1 MEKILTISIAAYNVS
16 AYIKEC
22 LDSLVKCSYLDAL
35 DIVVVDDGSHDNTV
49 EIVQKYVSKYPD
61 SIRLVRKENGGHGS
75 TINRAV
81 SVAKGKYF
89 KVLDGDDWVDAVE
102 LDKLLEVLRKI
113 SSDLVLSNYT
123 RCVPGN
129 YKTVDYTNLFITDT
143 EISMSEY
150 NNRNKFEWISMHAI
164 VIRTD
169 VYRNYGFR
177 ISEKQFYVDVE
188 FIYFSLVAAKTIYY
202 SSVNVT
208 QYRLGRSGQSVSL
221 EGAYKNISD
230 NIKVAERITNM
241 YYSKTYSIEGKEA
254 VLYDLVKRV
263 YKSIFVWFSLFKNN
277 EKDNL
282 LKQMDINLLQ
292 KYPQVRKIPLEKYKV
307 VRYNYK
313 LGLGL
318 LRFLRKITG
327 KEM

>member
-22 LDSLVKCSYLDAL
+22 LDSLVKCRYLDAL

-61 SIRLVRKENGGHGS
+61 SIRLERKENGGHGS

-113 SSDLVLSNYT
+113 SSDLVLTNYT
-123 RCVPGN
+123 RCPPRN
-129 YKTVDYTNLFITDT
+129 YKTVDYTNLFVTDT
-143 EISMSEY
+143 EISMNEY

-202 SSVNVT
+202 SPVNVT

-313 LGLGL
+313 LGLSL
-318 LRFLRKITG
+318 LRFLRRITG

>member
-61 SIRLVRKENGGHGS
+61 SIRLERKENGGHGS

-102 LDKLLEVLRKI
+102 LDKLVEVLRKI
-113 SSDLVLSNYT
+113 SSDLVLTNYT

-177 ISEKQFYVDVE
+177 ISENQFYVDVE

-202 SSVNVT
+202 SPVNVT

-313 LGLGL
+313 LGLSL